1 MKAYFLALIGGQLF
15 GLRKESVAGIGTRD
29 ERKVKP
35 LEENGKKLLPLPDGN
50 FALICD
56 LLPLLGGGEG
66 GHARQSHYLIV
77 THQGQLIALVMSGK
91 GRLVMMDASSPSPLP
106 LAFNAQ
112 ARELIPGVLINC
124 TDLILLLDLDALAT
138 VPDRMAS
145 QNSYDQKVLLENGA
159 GERDN
164 DE

>member
-29 ERKVKP
+29 ESKVKP

-56 LLPLLGGGEG
+56 LLPLMGGEG

-91 GRLVMMDASSPSPLP
+91 GRLVMMEASSPSPLP
-106 LAFNAQ
+106 LAFNAL
-112 ARELIPGVLINC
+112 ARDLIPGVLINC
-124 TDLILLLDLDALAT
+124 TDLILLLDLDALAA
-138 VPDRMAS
+138 VPSRMAS
-145 QNSYDQKVLLENGA
+145 RSSYDQKVLLENGA